1 VEFISLARKVFA
13 DVCAGNIFCMR
24 DAFVRVA
31 LNLGEV
37 FLLGLAIRQL
47 RKTVSSDCFLLFLLR
62 TNCVLW
68 TM

>member
-1 VEFISLARKVFA
+1 MEFTPLARKVFA
-13 DVCAGNIFCMR
+13 DVCAGDTFRMR

-47 RKTVSSDCFLLFLLR
+47 RKMVRNDRFLLFLLR
-62 TNCVLW
+62 TNCMPC